1 MRMIDKLNNY
11 LVDNE
16 YKIIIKENQVNIINY
31 DEIIDFTLEKISV
44 RYKQKKIT
52 IEGKNLFISK
62 MVEDEVL
69 INGSITTIRI
79 N

>member
-44 RYKQKKIT
+44 RYKQKQIT

>member
-1 MRMIDKLNNY
+1 MIDKLNNY